1 MNDSQRLSL
10 EASLDKLRAALIFY
24 KNKKHEEVRKCIK
37 EVVSILETILG
48 DNQNTGEINGR
59 NKGKSISFRSDY
71 F

>member
-24 KNKKHEEVRKCIK
+24 KNKEHEEIRKCIE

-48 DNQNTGEINGR
+48 DNNG
-59 NKGKSISFRSDY
+59 NKKD
-71 F
+71 